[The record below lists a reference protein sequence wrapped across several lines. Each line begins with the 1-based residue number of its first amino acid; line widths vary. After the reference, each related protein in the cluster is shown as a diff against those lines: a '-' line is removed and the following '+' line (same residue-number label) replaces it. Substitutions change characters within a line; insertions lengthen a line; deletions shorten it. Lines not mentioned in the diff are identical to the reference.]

1 MSKEHP
7 NVELLRRFNNWR
19 RGGNGAM
26 PAPAEVGVAIDWAI
40 GVCGDGGRLEMFER
54 LCRELYEAERAKNQ
68 KDWCAVIRALE
79 NVGAD
84 ETAKGTAT

>member
-26 PAPAEVGVAIDWAI
+26 PAPVEVGVAIDWAV
-40 GVCGDGGRLEMFER
+40 GVCAAAHDLVAVKGRHHSQQAYER
-54 LCRELYEAERAKNQ
+54 LNA
-68 KDWCAVIRALE
+68 AVK
-79 NVGAD
+79 VGAG
-84 ETAKGTAT
+84 ETAQGKAT